1 MRENF
6 GPGESGIRYG
16 SAAAEFRPREKLA
29 ESGPSTLSDTELL
42 AALLGHGVRG
52 KGVKAL
58 ADEILSII
66 DMRGNHVDFE
76 SLSAVV
82 GVGKAKAAALAAA
95 LEFCRRLYVPADRK
109 ILMPRDILQIVAHYA
124 DRQQEKFLCV
134 SLNGAHEVIAVRIV
148 SVGLV
153 NRAIVHPREVFA
165 DPITDRASAVIVAHN
180 HPSGNL
186 EPSEEDA
193 EITRR
198 LREAG
203 KTLGIELLDHIVFC
217 ARGYYSFL
225 EHGRL

>member
-1 MRENF
+1 MREDY
-6 GPGESGIRYG
+6 GLREGGLRYRT
-16 SAAAEFRPREKLA
+16 AEDGRGPREKLA
-29 ESGPSTLSDTELL
+29 EAGPAALSDAELL
-42 AALLGHGVRG
+42 AALLGHGVKG
-52 KGVKAL
+52 KGVRVL
-58 ADEILSII
+58 AGEILALI
-66 DMRGNHVDFE
+66 DNRGNRPDFA
-76 SLSAVV
+76 SLSAIV
-82 GVGKAKAAALAAA
+82 GIGKAKAAALSAAF
-95 LEFCRRLYVPADRK
+95 EFCRRLYVPADRK
-109 ILMPRDILQIVAHYA
+109 ILMPRDILQLVAHFA

-186 EPSEEDA
+186 EPSDEDA
-193 EITRR
+193 EITVR
-198 LREAG
+198 LKEAG
-203 KTLGIELLDHIVFC
+203 KTLGIELLDHVVFC